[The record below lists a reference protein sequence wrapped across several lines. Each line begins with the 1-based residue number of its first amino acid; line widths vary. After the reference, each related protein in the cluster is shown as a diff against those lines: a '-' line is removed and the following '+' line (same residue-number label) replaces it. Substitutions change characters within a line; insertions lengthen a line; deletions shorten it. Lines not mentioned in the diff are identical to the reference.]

1 MPDDC
6 PVDDEARRAL
16 RDLARRAEWRG
27 QAGAAGAALD
37 ARTLREVGRQIE
49 VALARE
55 DDHEP
60 WSYRASEQLAA
71 YCQRA
76 QPEWT
81 PEQVAELSRLREEA
95 VIALAPAP
103 GESDVEPESK
113 AGTRPRILTSVPRGS
128 RYLAEH
134 RTAAVALGLVS
145 GLVVV
150 ALILLLPHFVGNNS
164 NQTPV
169 ASATTS
175 VPAAP
180 TTTAST
186 TAPTPIQSAAPT
198 ASATTS
204 ASTTAAPPSS
214 APATSPSAS
223 SVTSTSAGDGGGGST
238 SSVTAIQ
245 MTTQLLGESP
255 PEVLVYGNI
264 TANGTGDII
273 VHVVISGP
281 SGQQPEDE
289 PIDDSGQTTYA
300 YTENRPL
307 STWCG
312 MGSVRITVSSGSV
325 SHSATVP
332 VSSC

>member
-95 VIALAPAP
+95 VIALAPGP
-103 GESDVEPESK
+103 GESDVEPEGPRGRS
-113 AGTRPRILTSVPRGS
+113 RILASVPRGGFNLSS
-128 RYLAEH
+128 RNPRVIAL
-134 RTAAVALGLVS
+134 AAVGTLV
-145 GLVVV
+145 LIAVIVVV
-150 ALILLLPHFVGNNS
+150 AHLLSSNS

-169 ASATTS
+169 ASATNS
-175 VPAAP
+175 APAAP
-180 TTTAST
+180 STTAST
-186 TAPTPIQSAAPT
+186 AAPSPSQSATPT
-198 ASATTS
+198 ATATTSATTS
-204 ASTTAAPPSS
+204 AAPPSS

-223 SVTSTSAGDGGGGST
+223 SVTSTSDGGGGST

-245 MTTQLLGESP
+245 LAPEPGQGY
-255 PEVLVYGNI
+255 PEVLVEGTI
-264 TANGTGDII
+264 TTSGTGDVTI
-273 VHVVISGP
+273 HVVISGT
-281 SGQQPEDE
+281 SGQQPQDQ

-300 YTENRPL
+300 L
-307 STWCG
+307 SQTRYLQPWCG
-312 MGSVRITVSSGSV
+312 QSSVRVTVYSGSV
-325 SHSATVP
+325 SQSATVP
-332 VSSC
+332 VTGC